1 MGCSRVSG
9 ALSGLRCGA
18 GKLQAARGRLQALPL
33 AMKLENMRG
42 DLERERT
49 QLEAKSFDA
58 DLQQAAGDIDAAT
71 ASLRAAAQRLP
82 ELRRE
87 RDRLGA
93 ATQAATRYRVAQEN
107 VADLQAQVC
116 LSRDEVNASNSHSF
130 VS

>member
-1 MGCSRVSG
+1 MSRG
-9 ALSGLRCGA
+9 RRGLFRAA
-18 GKLQAARGRLQALPL
+18 GKLQVAQGRLQALPL

-58 DLQQAAGDIDAAT
+58 ELQQAAADIDAT
-71 ASLRAAAQRLP
+71 GASLRAATQRLS

-93 ATQAATRYRVAQEN
+93 ATQAATRYRVAQET
-107 VADLQAQVC
+107 VADLQAQVPP
-116 LSRDEVNASNSHSF
+116 LSR
-130 VS
+130 